1 MSAATTLSIRRL
13 NPSLGVQVTG
23 VDLADPTF
31 KADGTNLFGEI
42 QQAWL
47 DSGGVMVIRDQTLE
61 PEDQLAF

>member
-31 KADGTNLFGEI
+31 KAD
-42 QQAWL
+42 
-47 DSGGVMVIRDQTLE
+47 
-61 PEDQLAF
+61 